1 MTKIAWDESAEQAV
15 LGAMLVSPNTIPVVG
30 DILTAEDFYRK
41 RDQEIFVTILSLW
54 VEDETSAD
62 AVTVA
67 RRHPEHRDYIFALSE
82 SCITSANVDH
92 YAELVRADSVSRNL
106 RRVGLEIVEISDK
119 MVPDGPV
126 KMLNEAES
134 RLSSVQMH
142 NTSYRHHSAEVA
154 YRIIDAIERGEKPK
168 MVSTGFSSIDKY
180 AKGFYG
186 SNFVILGARPGVGK
200 AQPLSARVLTPSG
213 FVAMGDISAG
223 DTVITGDGSH
233 SKVLGVYPQ
242 GMKDVFRVVCRDGET
257 RATADHLW
265 FTSSRLERRRGSAG
279 SVKTTAE
286 IAATICRPDGYGFNH
301 HLPDPPQ
308 IDWGKNTTL
317 PLDPYLLGVWLGDGC
332 RSRSVII
339 DNSEQDIVSRI
350 KELLP
355 ADDTITVSGSTVRIK
370 RAIYNGKPSKTF
382 AILEELGLHDKHSYE
397 RFIPEQYVFAS
408 ATDRLRLVQGM
419 CDSDGSVASA
429 GAIEWLTTS
438 EILASD
444 MAFVC
449 RSLGASIH
457 TQIKKTHYTKNG
469 NRTPCRDAYRLHI
482 RFPAGVAPV
491 SSKKHLSVYNG
502 TNRLDRAIID
512 VVSDGREECQCILID
527 HPDHTY
533 ITDDFI
539 TTHNTCLGL
548 AVAQRIALEG
558 HVLFFSLEMRAEELG
573 ERLLASIAG
582 VSLTRIREH
591 STTEQET
598 ESLKRA
604 QAVLDD
610 SHLSIVDDPS
620 LTMFS
625 LASRVRSET
634 RRQEVKLIVV
644 DYLQLMTLGAKSE
657 GRREEVSEMSRR
669 LKALAMETNVPILA
683 LSQLNRVSTFDNNK
697 IDISQL
703 RESGSLEQDA
713 DMVWLLDWPKKNNDT
728 WNVRVVELTIAKN
741 RHGPMGKVD
750 LYWQP
755 AYQRYEE

>member
-200 AQPLSARVLTPSG
+200 
-213 FVAMGDISAG
+213 
-223 DTVITGDGSH
+223 
-233 SKVLGVYPQ
+233 
-242 GMKDVFRVVCRDGET
+242 
-257 RATADHLW
+257 
-265 FTSSRLERRRGSAG
+265 
-279 SVKTTAE
+279 
-286 IAATICRPDGYGFNH
+286 
-301 HLPDPPQ
+301 
-308 IDWGKNTTL
+308 
-317 PLDPYLLGVWLGDGC
+317 
-332 RSRSVII
+332 
-339 DNSEQDIVSRI
+339 
-350 KELLP
+350 
-355 ADDTITVSGSTVRIK
+355 
-370 RAIYNGKPSKTF
+370 
-382 AILEELGLHDKHSYE
+382 
-397 RFIPEQYVFAS
+397 
-408 ATDRLRLVQGM
+408 
-419 CDSDGSVASA
+419 
-429 GAIEWLTTS
+429 
-438 EILASD
+438 
-444 MAFVC
+444 
-449 RSLGASIH
+449 
-457 TQIKKTHYTKNG
+457 
-469 NRTPCRDAYRLHI
+469 
-482 RFPAGVAPV
+482 
-491 SSKKHLSVYNG
+491 
-502 TNRLDRAIID
+502 
-512 VVSDGREECQCILID
+512 
-527 HPDHTY
+527 
-533 ITDDFI
+533 
-539 TTHNTCLGL
+539 TCLGL

-713 DMVWLLDWPKKNNDT
+713 DMVWLLDWPKNNDDT